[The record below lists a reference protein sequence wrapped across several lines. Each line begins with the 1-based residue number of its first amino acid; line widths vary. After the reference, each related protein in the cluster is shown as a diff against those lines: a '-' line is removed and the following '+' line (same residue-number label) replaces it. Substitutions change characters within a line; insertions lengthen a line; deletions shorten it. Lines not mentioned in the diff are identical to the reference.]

1 METMRTKSQNAPAEM
16 KTVETF
22 EYPLGNMIL
31 TIRITERCKSG
42 TIHRTPEI
50 IKVRM
55 SDMS

>member
-1 METMRTKSQNAPAEM
+1 M

-22 EYPLGNMIL
+22 DYPLGNMIL

-42 TIHRTPEI
+42 TIYRTPEI

-55 SDMS
+55 SDISCDQIERSESDNVMP

>member
-1 METMRTKSQNAPAEM
+1 MEKENTHDTM

-42 TIHRTPEI
+42 TIYRRPEI
-50 IKVRM
+50 IKVRIKP
-55 SDMS
+55 

>member
-1 METMRTKSQNAPAEM
+1 M

-42 TIHRTPEI
+42 TIYRTPEI

-55 SDMS
+55 SDISCDQIEIERSESK